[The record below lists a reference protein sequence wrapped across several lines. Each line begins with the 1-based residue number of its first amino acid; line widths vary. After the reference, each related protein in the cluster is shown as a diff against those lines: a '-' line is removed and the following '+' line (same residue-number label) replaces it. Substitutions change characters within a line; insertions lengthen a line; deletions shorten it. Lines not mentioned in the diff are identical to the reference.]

1 MKASLI
7 ALSISFLLCAG
18 FAEAQLSKA
27 DPAVQQACAAVMKTP
42 LPTDMVRLPV
52 PVKWPGCDSYAVYA
66 TKDYA
71 KARSCAVQE
80 RAAVL
85 AHVLGGS
92 WVPRDASGDPSDAQH
107 DPQPTGGLI
116 VLAEMYANGEGV
128 ARSPKLV
135 ERFVC
140 EAAETGEIDGVENDP
155 EQAKNLLAVLG
166 TIEHATANS
175 AALNFCPATFARDGI
190 PGTLYC
196 EEQWDEERAEMHAGG
211 IQEGIDNAQADA
223 DDADAAIEPV
233 LKKFSA
239 GQRAAYDRAAA
250 AMQHFINVQVT
261 GDALFMG
268 GYGSGGLYPNEEHAA
283 FENGVVAAV
292 NSPPSAPTD
301 AAVTA
306 ADAELNAVYCKLIAA
321 AALDSGDDHRYDA
334 ITEEKLRVE
343 QRAWLAYRD
352 AFVALGRALHP
363 SVPASAWLLQATA
376 ARASAL
382 QQVYEI
388 DGKAWIADAKKQAEW
403 KRNVMASSDAQTAK
417 NAASVAEFFDHQTA
431 VQAAAWREVQTR
443 LDGFVAAHAAASGRA
458 RPFDRNQQLDG
469 LYAELYAIGY
479 NRGHGFKTDA
489 VKAEQGLAANDKRL
503 NEAYQADLAD
513 ACVFRTP
520 DFPGQIAAFRSPEL
534 LRVEERAWLR
544 LRDAWVAFL
553 ATLFPDEPRAALA
566 NMITGSRTFELDM
579 AETRCKEAK
588 AAGPH

>member
-1 MKASLI
+1 VCGVAD
-7 ALSISFLLCAG
+7 
-18 FAEAQLSKA
+18 AQLAKA
-27 DPAVQQACAAVMKTP
+27 DAAVRQACGVAMQTP
-42 LPTDMVRLPV
+42 LPADMVGMPV
-52 PVKWPGCDSYAVYA
+52 PVTWPGCDSYAVYA

-92 WVPRDASGDPSDAQH
+92 WVPQAPGDDGYN
-107 DPQPTGGLI
+107 PQPTGGLI

-128 ARSPKLV
+128 VRNAKLS

-140 EAAETGEIDGVENDP
+140 EAVDTGEIYDVDAKNDP
-155 EQAKNLLAVLG
+155 EQVKNVLAVLG
-166 TIEHATANS
+166 TIEHSTATS
-175 AALNFCPATFARDGI
+175 AALDFCPAQFAGDGI

-196 EEQWDEERAEMHAGG
+196 EEQAEEAHAEMHAGG
-211 IQEGIDNAQADA
+211 IQAGIDNAQADA
-223 DDADAAIEPV
+223 DEADAAIEPV
-233 LKKFSA
+233 KAKFSA

-250 AMQHFINVQVT
+250 AMQHFIDVQVT
-261 GDALFMG
+261 GDTLFMG

-283 FENGVVAAV
+283 FENSVVAAV
-292 NSPPSAPTD
+292 NSPPAAPTET
-301 AAVTA
+301 AVTA
-306 ADAELNAVYCKLIAA
+306 ADAQLNAVYRKLIAA
-321 AALDSGDDHRYDA
+321 AAMDSGDDHRYDGM
-334 ITEEKLRVE
+334 TEEKLRVE

-376 ARASAL
+376 ARTSDL
-382 QQVYEI
+382 QQVYQIAGE
-388 DGKAWIADAKKQAEW
+388 DWIADAKKQAEW
-403 KRNVMASSDAQTAK
+403 KRNVMASSDAETAK
-417 NAASVAEFFDHQTA
+417 RAADVAEFFDHQTA
-431 VQAAAWREVQTR
+431 AQAAAWREVQIR

-458 RPFDRNQQLDG
+458 RPFDRDQQLDG

-479 NRGHGFKTDA
+479 NRRHGFKTDA

-534 LRVEERAWLR
+534 LRVEERAWVR

-553 ATLFPDEPRAALA
+553 ATLFPDEPRAGLM
-566 NMITGSRTFELDM
+566 NMITGSRKFDLEM
-579 AETRCKEAK
+579 AESSCKESDK
-588 AAGPH
+588 R